1 MCGGKT
7 TYLRLYSG
15 DKTSGTNTTPKF
27 ILNKNIENIKSFKII
42 QFVMDCT
49 NITSNFIQLNSP
61 ELTAITDDYLQ
72 GSYNNCSQTII
83 TLDTLRPDTAN
94 LVNSLENPTYECTNG
109 MLNAITLNFLDEG
122 ASASAGGMTTQKWSM
137 LIKFNH

>member
-1 MCGGKT
+1 
-7 TYLRLYSG
+7 
-15 DKTSGTNTTPKF
+15 
-27 ILNKNIENIKSFKII
+27 
-42 QFVMDCT
+42 MDYT
-49 NITSNFIQLNSP
+49 
-61 ELTAITDDYLQ
+61 
-72 GSYNNCSQTII
+72 SYNNCSQTII